1 MIIWEGGTM
10 KRKRIKKLLSFPLLV
25 LIIIIFGCSRYKY
38 LDPPSKE
45 IIDEEKEGIVYL
57 DTGEEQEQLETIP
70 TESSFVVKIE
80 YGKASYYADK
90 FQGKP
95 TASGEL
101 YDRNKLTAA
110 HRTLPFGTSCRVTNT
125 ANKKTVIVRIN
136 DRGPHVKGRIIDL
149 SYQAMRLLDGIRAGE
164 IDVMVE
170 VLK

>member
-1 MIIWEGGTM
+1 MRI
-10 KRKRIKKLLSFPLLV
+10 KRIKEFACFTLLILCITVS
-25 LIIIIFGCSRYKY
+25 GCYRRKY
-38 LDPPSKE
+38 LDPPTKE
-45 IIDEEKEGIVYL
+45 IIPGEKDGIIYL
-57 DTGEEQEQLETIP
+57 DTEEEQPSQARVNKTAQ
-70 TESSFVVKIE
+70 VVKAE

-110 HRTLPFGTSCRVTNT
+110 HRTLPFGTVCRVTNT
-125 ANKKTVIVRIN
+125 ANKKSVTVRIN
-136 DRGPHVKGRIIDL
+136 DRGPFTSGRIIDL
-149 SYQAMRLLDGIRAGE
+149 SYQAMRLLDGLRTGE

>member
-1 MIIWEGGTM
+1 MES
-10 KRKRIKKLLSFPLLV
+10 KRTKKILSFALLI

-45 IIDEEKEGIVYL
+45 IIYEEKEGIVYL
-57 DTGEEQEQLETIP
+57 DLGEEEKQSQTATSEASP
-70 TESSFVVKIE
+70 VVKVE

-101 YDRNKLTAA
+101 YDSDKLTAA
-110 HRTLPFGTSCRVTNT
+110 HRTLPFGTSCRVTNI
-125 ANKKTVIVRIN
+125 ANKKIVTVRIN

-149 SYQAMRLLDGIRAGE
+149 SYQAMQLLDGLRAGE

-170 VLK
+170 VLR